1 MSACAS
7 SSSFMEA
14 EEPRDTGTL
23 LVYPAVGYRIEGGGG
38 GSDESGSS
46 DSSGDKGKAID
57 DDSVFDYTD
66 NDYKYYKEK
75 FAGKG
80 GLLTQFWFH

>member
-1 MSACAS
+1 
-7 SSSFMEA
+7 MEA